1 MASSAASS
9 KRKRQY
15 ACGSID
21 DCGDPLDDNA
31 MSLVVRWPTH
41 TTDPTLCVALHT
53 HKTHFFLRF
62 FLSLGRVKVVT
73 TRDERESFFLFFFCV
88 LCFVFCVFLCATFSL
103 FFVCVFLIPKD
114 IQAELLSEYPEYLR
128 DSRVL
133 IASLLSIV
141 PLTHLLIFHL
151 FSGGALLLRCE
162 LGLSQI
168 LFLHFFWLC
177 FWFLFQNV
185 KSVVF

>member
-21 DCGDPLDDNA
+21 DCGDPPLDDNA

-53 HKTHFFLRF
+53 HKTHFFLLF
-62 FLSLGRVKVVT
+62 FCGACQSCD
-73 TRDERESFFLFFFCV
+73 DERRERELFFVFF
-88 LCFVFCVFLCATFSL
+88 FVFCVCFLC
-103 FFVCVFLIPKD
+103 FFVRDFFSFFCVFLIPKD

-133 IASLLSIV
+133 IASLLST
-141 PLTHLLIFHL
+141 PLTTLLIFHL
-151 FSGGALLLRCE
+151 FSGVVLLRCH
-162 LGLSQI
+162 S
-168 LFLHFFWLC
+168 
-177 FWFLFQNV
+177 
-185 KSVVF
+185 

>member
-31 MSLVVRWPTH
+31 MSLRALANTH
-41 TTDPTLCVALHT
+41 NRPDSLRCSSHT
-53 HKTHFFLRF
+53 KHTSFSAFFV
-62 FLSLGRVKVVT
+62 GRVKVVT
-73 TRDERESFFLFFFCV
+73 TRDERELFFVFFCV

-128 DSRVL
+128 DAQVL
-133 IASLLSIV
+133 IASLLSI

-151 FSGGALLLRCE
+151 FSGGALLRCH
-162 LGLSQI
+162 S
-168 LFLHFFWLC
+168 
-177 FWFLFQNV
+177 
-185 KSVVF
+185 

>member
-62 FLSLGRVKVVT
+62 FCGACQSCD
-73 TRDERESFFLFFFCV
+73 DERRERELFFVFFCV

-128 DSRVL
+128 DAQVL
-133 IASLLSIV
+133 IASLLSI

>member
-1 MASSAASS
+1 MIAGTRWTTTPCRWWCVGQHTQQTRLFLCCSSHTQNTLLSPLFFVFG
-9 KRKRQY
+9 
-15 ACGSID
+15 ACQSCD
-21 DCGDPLDDNA
+21 
-31 MSLVVRWPTH
+31 
-41 TTDPTLCVALHT
+41 
-53 HKTHFFLRF
+53 
-62 FLSLGRVKVVT
+62 
-73 TRDERESFFLFFFCV
+73 DERRERELFLFFFCV

-128 DSRVL
+128 DAQVL
-133 IASLLSIV
+133 IASLLSI

>member
-41 TTDPTLCVALHT
+41 TTDPTLFVLLFTHT
-53 HKTHFFLRF
+53 KHTSFSSF

-73 TRDERESFFLFFFCV
+73 TRDERESFFVFFFLCV
-88 LCFVFCVFLCATFSL
+88 VCFVFCVF
-103 FFVCVFLIPKD
+103 FFVRDFFSFFCVC
-114 IQAELLSEYPEYLR
+114 
-128 DSRVL
+128 
-133 IASLLSIV
+133 
-141 PLTHLLIFHL
+141 L
-151 FSGGALLLRCE
+151 FDTQRYTS
-162 LGLSQI
+162 
-168 LFLHFFWLC
+168 
-177 FWFLFQNV
+177 
-185 KSVVF
+185 

>member
-41 TTDPTLCVALHT
+41 TTDPTLFVLLFTHT
-53 HKTHFFLRF
+53 KHTSFSSF

-73 TRDERESFFLFFFCV
+73 TRDERENFFVFFFCV
-88 LCFVFCVFLCATFSL
+88 LCVL
-103 FFVCVFLIPKD
+103 FFVFFFC
-114 IQAELLSEYPEYLR
+114 AR
-128 DSRVL
+128 
-133 IASLLSIV
+133 
-141 PLTHLLIFHL
+141 
-151 FSGGALLLRCE
+151 
-162 LGLSQI
+162 
-168 LFLHFFWLC
+168 LFLFFLC
-177 FWFLFQNV
+177 VSF
-185 KSVVF
+185 

>member
-21 DCGDPLDDNA
+21 DCGDPPLDDNA

-53 HKTHFFLRF
+53 HKTHFFLRSFFVFGACQSCDDERRERELFFVF
-62 FLSLGRVKVVT
+62 FLCFV
-73 TRDERESFFLFFFCV
+73 FCV
-88 LCFVFCVFLCATFSL
+88 LCFVFFCARLFLF

-133 IASLLSIV
+133 IASLLSTV

-151 FSGGALLLRCE
+151 FSGRALLLRCH
-162 LGLSQI
+162 S
-168 LFLHFFWLC
+168 
-177 FWFLFQNV
+177 
-185 KSVVF
+185 

>member
-21 DCGDPLDDNA
+21 DCGDPPLDDNA

-53 HKTHFFLRF
+53 QNTLLSPL

-133 IASLLSIV
+133 IASLLSTV

-151 FSGGALLLRCE
+151 FSGRALLLRCH
-162 LGLSQI
+162 S
-168 LFLHFFWLC
+168 
-177 FWFLFQNV
+177 
-185 KSVVF
+185 

>member
-21 DCGDPLDDNA
+21 DCGDPLDDTA

-41 TTDPTLCVALHT
+41 TTDPTLFVLLFTHT
-53 HKTHFFLRF
+53 KHTSFSSF

-73 TRDERESFFLFFFCV
+73 TRDERELFCVFFLCV
-88 LCFVFCVFLCATFSL
+88 VCFVFCVFFLCATFSL

-128 DSRVL
+128 DSHVL
-133 IASLLSIV
+133 IASLLNI

-151 FSGGALLLRCE
+151 FSGGALLRCE

-168 LFLHFFWLC
+168 
-177 FWFLFQNV
+177 
-185 KSVVF
+185 

>member
-1 MASSAASS
+1 MIA
-9 KRKRQY
+9 
-15 ACGSID
+15 GT
-21 DCGDPLDDNA
+21 
-31 MSLVVRWPTH
+31 RWTTTPCRWWCVGQHTQQTRLFALLFTH
-41 TTDPTLCVALHT
+41 TKHT
-53 HKTHFFLRF
+53 SFSAFFV
-62 FLSLGRVKVVT
+62 GRVKVVT

-133 IASLLSIV
+133 RASLLSTV

-185 KSVVF
+185 KIVVF